1 MVSSGQRSTST
12 GKSAQMTARARQP
25 EVYPGAQSAQFPGMG
40 FDCMPPLPI
49 ILIPFKF
56 LKKLNLN
63 SVGLGIDSVPFR
75 FGWELVEWKSKI
87 DESRVEFDENL
98 CSEFVEIHE
107 ELEVE
112 DEQAEI
118 LGLGLNQI

>member
-1 MVSSGQRSTST
+1 M
-12 GKSAQMTARARQP
+12 MARARQS
-25 EVYPGAQSAQFPGMG
+25 EVYLGAQSAQFLGMG